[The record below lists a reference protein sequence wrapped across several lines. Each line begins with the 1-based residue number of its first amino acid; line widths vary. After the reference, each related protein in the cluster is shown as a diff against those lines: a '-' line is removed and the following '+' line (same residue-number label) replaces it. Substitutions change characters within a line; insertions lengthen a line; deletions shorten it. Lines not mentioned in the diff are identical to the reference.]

1 MPSSPP
7 PRSRTAAK
15 PRKPLSPRGRGS
27 VAPSRADG
35 ALLKLFAANVR
46 RVRLLTG
53 LTQAEMADAADID
66 PTYASGV
73 EQARRNLGINNIQRI
88 ADALRVD
95 ARVLFDP
102 DLERHPTWGGEIPAA
117 RAGRGAAKTAQ
128 KR

>member
-7 PRSRTAAK
+7 PRSKPAAK
-15 PRKPLSPRGRGS
+15 PRRRLSPRGRGS
-27 VAPSRADG
+27 VNPSRADG

-46 RVRLLTG
+46 RVRLLAG

-73 EQARRNLGINNIQRI
+73 EQARRNLGIHNIQRI
-88 ADALRVD
+88 ADALSVD
-95 ARVLFDP
+95 VRVLFDP
-102 DLERHPTWGGEIPAA
+102 ELERHPTWGGELPAA
-117 RAGRGAAKTAQ
+117 RAGRGAAKRAP